1 MICSRCH
8 QQHNRTGQRYC
19 SACHAEA
26 QRAHRRRV
34 KQAASPDFGFIPR
47 ETESDEEDVYLAC
60 AVSSLEGWGAR

>member
-19 SACHAEA
+19 SACHAAA
-26 QRAHRRRV
+26 QRTHRRRV

-47 ETESDEEDVYLAC
+47 ETTRDDEFDYLAD
-60 AVSSLEGWGAR
+60 AVASLEGRAA